1 MRSTLLRRQT
11 AAISSATAG
20 HGIARTARLGS
31 RAGYFELTA
40 FENSAAARQAVAAV
54 IRRLA
59 GVRAVILDL
68 RRNRGGDES
77 MASYLTSFF
86 FATES
91 MSSERFVAAP
101 LPAADA
107 ATIARVITAP
117 MDIVVG
123 PDTSAL
129 GRAFAA
135 NLERLGRARIVGPA
149 ARQRRSA

>member
-1 MRSTLLRRQT
+1 
-11 AAISSATAG
+11 
-20 HGIARTARLGS
+20 
-31 RAGYFELTA
+31 
-40 FENSAAARQAVAAV
+40 
-54 IRRLA
+54 
-59 GVRAVILDL
+59 
-68 RRNRGGDES
+68 
-77 MASYLTSFF
+77 
-86 FATES
+86 